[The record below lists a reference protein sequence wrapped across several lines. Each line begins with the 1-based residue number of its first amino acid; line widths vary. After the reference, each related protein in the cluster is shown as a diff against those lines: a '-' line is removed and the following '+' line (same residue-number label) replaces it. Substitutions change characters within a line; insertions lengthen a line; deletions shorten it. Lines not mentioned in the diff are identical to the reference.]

1 MKGKASKKVKKAAK
15 PAKKAVAKK
24 ATKPA
29 KKIVAK
35 KAKPTAKKVAKPVAK
50 KKIVVKAKS
59 KPAAAK
65 KTAKPVAHKPV
76 VHSKPTINQPH
87 VIKYKK
93 NNDNRLR
100 YSDAELKEFRKL
112 IDEKLEKAKTELKY
126 YQEQI
131 TRSADNSTDDTEN
144 RFGSPEDGTATMER
158 EFLTQQAGRQYQYIE
173 HLESAIIRIEN
184 KTYGICR
191 VTGKLID
198 KDRLRAVPHATMSI
212 EAKLKQTK
220 KDQPVVVVTA
230 SEETST
236 GGGEDND

>member
-15 PAKKAVAKK
+15 PAKKAALKTK
-24 ATKPA
+24 ASKPA
-29 KKIVAK
+29 KKAIKKISKPAK
-35 KAKPTAKKVAKPVAK
+35 KAA
-50 KKIVVKAKS
+50 
-59 KPAAAK
+59 KPAAKK
-65 KTAKPVAHKPV
+65 KTAKSHKPKV
-76 VHSKPTINQPH
+76 VKKARPKVAASHKHSPKVH
-87 VIKYKK
+87 RIKLKSKK
-93 NNDNRLR
+93 ADKRLR
-100 YSDAELKEFRKL
+100 YSDTELKEFKKL
-112 IDEKLEKAKTELKY
+112 IVEKLDKAKTELKY

-173 HLESAIIRIEN
+173 HLENALIRIEN

-220 KDQPVVVVTA
+220 SAQPVVVINATA
-230 SEETST
+230 EESAPA
-236 GGGEDND
+236 EDND